1 MDSANLILFSL
12 LVGMVAAPAAWAAD
26 DAAVTAL
33 LKKNNCSKCHA
44 LDKKKVGSSYKAI
57 ANKYVGVANAEQKL
71 TLHLTTQ
78 PKVDVDGVEEAHMSL
93 KAGSDAELR
102 DAIKWMLAR

>member
-1 MDSANLILFSL
+1 MNSANFIFFSL
-12 LVGMVAAPAAWAAD
+12 LVGAAGSSVALAAD

-44 LDKKKVGSSYKAI
+44 IDKKKVGAPYKEI
-57 ANKYVGVANAEQKL
+57 SKKYAGVAGAEQKL
-71 TLHLTTQ
+71 YLHLTTQ

-93 KAGSDAELR
+93 KARSDAELR
-102 DAIKWMLAR
+102 DAIKWILSR